1 MYKPED
7 IFSFRNLNPKNKTIS
22 QEWIDKIFNKLEID
36 VKINNLKLF
45 QRAFVHT
52 SYVTPDEKMLTEDK
66 MTFPDPE
73 ELKSYKFIKTEEMV
87 PLQELS
93 YESLEFLGDSI
104 LNSIVVS
111 YIHRRYRKEKE
122 GEQGFLTDLKNKL
135 IRGTLLCILA
145 KKLKFNSYIMISRN
159 QEILRLNDSVL
170 EDVFEAFIG
179 ALFIDQGEK
188 GHAYGLCQQF
198 IVTLM
203 EKYLDFGQIIHRRD
217 NYKAQLLEY
226 YHSHFYGADP
236 KYDLISK
243 YGPTYDRI
251 FRCAVLNIDGIRIA
265 TGEGTKKTYAEQEAA
280 KNALKYFGE
289 DVYSDSEAP
298 DKEVFSESESD

>member
-1 MYKPED
+1 MYKPQD

-22 QEWIDKIFNKLEID
+22 QEWIDNIFHKLNID
-36 VKINNLKLF
+36 VKINDLALF
-45 QRAFVHT
+45 QRAFIHT
-52 SYVTPDEKMLTEDK
+52 SYIFPDDKMLSDDK
-66 MTFPDPE
+66 IPPPDAK
-73 ELKSYKFIKTEEMV
+73 ELESFKYIKTDEM
-87 PLQELS
+87 PPIQTLS

-111 YIHRRYRKEKE
+111 YTHKRYRKEKE

-145 KKLKFNSYIMISRN
+145 KLLKFNQYIMISRN

-170 EDVFEAFIG
+170 EDVFEAFVG

-188 GHAYGLCQQF
+188 GPAYGICQQF

-236 KYDLISK
+236 KYQLVSK

-265 TGEGTKKTYAEQEAA
+265 TGEGTKKTSAEQEAA

-298 DKEVFSESESD
+298 DKEVFSDSESE